1 MSQFISNS
9 VSTSTNNVCFSVSEK
24 NDNLY
29 DNTNMRMKMATRYQS
44 KTRKYSEQEMEVA
57 EFLVNMA
64 EGGRFNSR
72 TKNTKDYSIYF
83 EDICPETEKILAKQE
98 QDDEDYVPI
107 SDDNDEQEDLVQSF
121 EARNEKTTR
130 VEQDD
135 GDEDYVPQDDDN
147 EEDDD
152 VMFFENVYIHE
163 HSKYYNMKMKFED
176 ERDEDYNP
184 DTDSDFIDE
193 DDDALYFE
201 NVYYDPVEAKKEN
214 ECSGIDYMFWNNYA
228 KNLEKGTYVND
239 EYEDSDESSD
249 YEYHSEDDTE
259 HEYDYSGDEDDAEF
273 ESETTVIQ
281 DRARTYSVEHDYD
294 SSSDYV
300 PSDDE

>member
-9 VSTSTNNVCFSVSEK
+9 VSTNNVCFSVSEK

-29 DNTNMRMKMATRYQS
+29 DNTNMRMKMATRSQS
-44 KTRKYSEQEMEVA
+44 KTRKYSEEEMEVA
-57 EFLVNMA
+57 EFLVNMT
-64 EGGRFNSR
+64 ESGRFNSR

-98 QDDEDYVPI
+98 HDDEDYVPI
-107 SDDNDEQEDLVQSF
+107 SDENDEQEDFVWSS
-121 EARNEKTTR
+121 EDKIKNKMSKDE
-130 VEQDD
+130 
-135 GDEDYVPQDDDN
+135 DEDYVPQDDDN
-147 EEDDD
+147 EEHDDA
-152 VMFFENVYIHE
+152 MFFENVYIHQ
-163 HSKYYNMKMKFED
+163 HSKYYDMKMEFED

-201 NVYYDPVEAKKEN
+201 NVYYDPIEAEKEN

-228 KNLEKGTYVND
+228 KNLEKGTYMND
-239 EYEDSDESSD
+239 EYEDSDESSE

-259 HEYDYSGDEDDAEF
+259 HECDYSGNDDDSEF

-281 DRARTYSVEHDYD
+281 ERARTYSTDDDYD